1 MSMAIK
7 STHQRREWA
16 NHAGFAG
23 PGLLL
28 SGVNPLVRT
37 YFPYAALVSRILSS
51 SKLAGPL

>member
-23 PGLLL
+23 LGLLL
-28 SGVNPLVRT
+28 SRVNLLVRT

-51 SKLAGPL
+51 SKLAELL